1 MTLILI
7 PRYHQEIIIKNII
20 GCLNALCKINSIAAT
35 TKTRGKG
42 RGKIEGDEE
51 MGRLSKLSWSAGV
64 AIVMGLLSASIQSA
78 LALPPPEDT
87 PEEILRTEIILE
99 ARSPVD
105 GKLLTAAE
113 YAELQA
119 QLQTRPAPP
128 QLNPKVGNLIFLLR
142 LRKAILTVLPFL
154 PI

>member
-1 MTLILI
+1 
-7 PRYHQEIIIKNII
+7 
-20 GCLNALCKINSIAAT
+20 
-35 TKTRGKG
+35 
-42 RGKIEGDEE
+42 

-64 AIVMGLLSASIQSA
+64 AIVMGLLPVSIQSA

-105 GKLLTAAE
+105 GKPLTAAE